1 MDKPSPNP
9 TPRPQKPPRWA
20 DRLLRWLTPAEL
32 LEELQG
38 DLQEQFVQR
47 VDQVGPQRARWE
59 YGLEVLKV
67 IRPYY
72 LRRRVA
78 SLVHR
83 QKGFFPKHPDDSHSF
98 YTLLHP
104 SPPLLNPTML
114 RNYLKIALRN
124 GWKHR
129 LFSVINIVGL
139 AAGMLVCL
147 VMLTHIKGAFD
158 YDDFHRNRARIYR
171 VLTDAVDARQNRAA
185 FATSPLPLADV
196 LRREWDFVEQATR
209 VVRLQGEMTVN
220 HKRFDKVLTQA
231 VDGGFF
237 RLFGYPLAAG
247 QPATAPNTVVLT
259 HETAERFFGRANPLG
274 QRLDHAEAGSLT
286 VVGVLAPL
294 PTKSHLRFDALVC
307 VSLDQQKRFRQP
319 LADWRQYG
327 MGYTYVLL
335 KAGTPAQTLQTALT
349 SLARRVVR
357 NGIVNSGRVPVGN
370 RTSGRATHQDERAY
384 TFRAQPLTAL
394 SPSFETLSFPTY
406 EPQLDGLLF
415 ESGIGLL
422 TLLLAAF
429 NYVNLTLARSLD
441 RAREVGIR
449 KVMGA
454 LRSQLRGQFMAESV
468 LLSMLALGLAWV
480 GLQAVGP
487 MATLQKYF
495 IGGVAQDG
503 RLWTLFIGFA
513 LGAGLLAGSLPA
525 RVLARFE
532 PAVVLRSRT
541 GLKGLRGLSVR
552 KSLIVAQ
559 FAITLIAVIF
569 LLTSYRQRRFMVEAD
584 YGFRRSGILNLPL
597 HEVPLQRLKDELTGL
612 AGVERVSPTSAM
624 LGHYGGEWVMLRAQR
639 RGPDSSRA
647 SLIAADAEFA
657 PAMQLRLLAGR
668 NLPAN
673 DPNGRFVLL
682 NETAVRSLSGRGP
695 VDARSMVG
703 RQLWLNDTTVV
714 QVAGILRD
722 FKFMTMG
729 EPVYPL
735 VLRQQP
741 EQFRYLNV
749 AVVAG
754 REAAVLAAVRQRWQ
768 RLHPYEQTFGGQWY
782 DEYLEQRHG
791 HRDELNLVSLL
802 IGLALSIAGLGL
814 LGVVTYQTETR
825 TKEVGIRKVMGSSVA
840 QVVGL
845 LSWDFVKLLGLA
857 ALIALPVGYGL
868 GLVLLSNFAYRVS
881 IGLETLGVCVAVLL
895 VLGGATVG
903 WRTYR
908 AALANP
914 ADSLRTE

>member
-1 MDKPSPNP
+1 
-9 TPRPQKPPRWA
+9 
-20 DRLLRWLTPAEL
+20 
-32 LEELQG
+32 
-38 DLQEQFVQR
+38 
-47 VDQVGPQRARWE
+47 
-59 YGLEVLKV
+59 
-67 IRPYY
+67 
-72 LRRRVA
+72 
-78 SLVHR
+78 
-83 QKGFFPKHPDDSHSF
+83 
-98 YTLLHP
+98 
-104 SPPLLNPTML
+104 ML
-114 RNYLKIALRN
+114 RNYFKIALRN
-124 GWKHR
+124 GWKHP
-129 LFSVINIVGL
+129 LFTVINIVGL

-158 YDDFHRNRARIYR
+158 YDDFHPNRARIYR
-171 VLTDAVDARQNRAA
+171 VLTDAVDDQQNRAA

-209 VVRLQGEMTVN
+209 VVRLRGEVTVN

-237 RLFGYPLAAG
+237 SLFGYPLAAG
-247 QPATAPNTVVLT
+247 QAAATPNTVVLT

-274 QRLDHAEAGSLT
+274 QRLDHAEAGPLA

-307 VSLDQQKRFRQP
+307 VSLAHQERFRQP
-319 LADWRQYG
+319 LADWQQYS

-349 SLARRVVR
+349 SLARRLVR
-357 NGIVNSGRVPVGN
+357 NGTVNAGPAAL
-370 RTSGRATHQDERAY
+370 GRAAYRDEQAY

-406 EPQLDGLLF
+406 EPQYLGLLF

-422 TLLLAAF
+422 TLLLAVF
-429 NYVNLTLARSLD
+429 NYVNLTLARSLG

-480 GLQAVGP
+480 GLQVIKP

-503 RLWTLFIGFA
+503 RLWTVFVAFA
-513 LGAGLLAGSLPA
+513 IVAGLVAGWVPA
-525 RVLARFE
+525 GVLARFE

-541 GLKGLRGLSVR
+541 GLKVLRGLSVR
-552 KSLIVAQ
+552 KSLIVVQ
-559 FAITLIAVIF
+559 FTITLIAVIF
-569 LLTSYRQRRFMVEAD
+569 LLTLYRQQRFMVEAD
-584 YGFRRSGILNLPL
+584 YGFRRSGILTLPL
-597 HEVPLQRLKDELTGL
+597 QEVPLQRLKDELAGL

-624 LGHYGGEWVMLRAQR
+624 LGHYGGDWVMLRPQW

-657 PAMQLRLLAGR
+657 PAMQLSLVAGR

-682 NETAVRSLSGRGP
+682 NETAVRKLTGREA
-695 VDARSMVG
+695 VDAHAMVG

-722 FKFMTMG
+722 FNYMTLG

-735 VLRQQP
+735 VLRHQP

-749 AVVAG
+749 AVVPG
-754 REAAVLAAVRQRWQ
+754 QEAAVLAAVRQRWQ
-768 RLHPYEQTFGGQWY
+768 RLHPYEKTFSGQWY
-782 DEYLEQRHG
+782 DDYLEQRHS
-791 HRDELNLVSLL
+791 HRDDLNLVGLL

-825 TKEVGIRKVMGSSVA
+825 TKEVGIRKVMGATVA

-857 ALIALPVGYGL
+857 ALIALPLGYGL
-868 GLVLLSNFAYRVS
+868 GMVLLSNFAYRVS
-881 IGLETLGVCVAVLL
+881 IGLETLGVCVALLL
-895 VLGGATVG
+895 VLGGATIG
-903 WRTYR
+903 WRAYR
-908 AALANP
+908 AALTNP
-914 ADSLRTE
+914 ADSLRAE

>member
-1 MDKPSPNP
+1 MNKPSPNP
-9 TPRPQKPPRWA
+9 TPRPQESAEHRHSARRPPRWA
-20 DRLLRWLTPAEL
+20 DRLLSWLTPAEL

-38 DLQEQFVQR
+38 DLQERFAQR
-47 VDQVGPQRARWE
+47 VDQVGPRRARWG
-59 YGLEVLKV
+59 YGLEALKV

-83 QKGFFPKHPDDSHSF
+83 QKSFFSKRPDDSHSF
-98 YTLLHP
+98 YTLNYP
-104 SPPLLNPTML
+104 SPPLMNPTML
-114 RNYLKIALRN
+114 RNYVKIAVRN

-147 VMLTHIKGAFD
+147 VMLTQIKGSFD
-158 YDDFHRNRARIYR
+158 YDDFHPNRDRIYR
-171 VLTDAVDARQNRAA
+171 VLTDAVDAQQNRAA

-196 LRREWDFVEQATR
+196 LRREWDFVEQVTR
-209 VVRLQGEMTVN
+209 VVRLKGEITVH

-231 VDGGFF
+231 VDNGFF

-247 QPATAPNTVVLT
+247 QAATAPNTVVLT

-274 QRLDHAEAGSLT
+274 QRLDHAEAGPLT

-307 VSLDQQKRFRQP
+307 VSLAQQERFRQP

-357 NGIVNSGRVPVGN
+357 NGAFNA
-370 RTSGRATHQDERAY
+370 GRATYRDERAY

-394 SPSFETLSFPTY
+394 SPSFETLGFPTY

-422 TLLLAAF
+422 TLLLAVF
-429 NYVNLTLARSLD
+429 NYVNLTLARSLG

-454 LRSQLRGQFMAESV
+454 LGSQLRGQFMAESV

-480 GLQAVGP
+480 GLQVIKP

-503 RLWTLFIGFA
+503 RMWTIFVGFA
-513 LGAGLLAGSLPA
+513 LGAGLLAGWVPA
-525 RVLARFE
+525 RVLSRFE

-541 GLKGLRGLSVR
+541 GLNVLRGLSVR
-552 KSLIVAQ
+552 KSLIVVQ
-559 FAITLIAVIF
+559 FTITLIGVIF
-569 LLTSYRQRRFMVEAD
+569 LLTFYRQQRFMVEAD
-584 YGFRRSGILNLPL
+584 YGFRRSGVLTLPL
-597 HEVPLQRLKDELTGL
+597 QEVPLQRLQDELTGL

-624 LGHYGGEWVMLRAQR
+624 LGHYGGDWVMLRAQR

-647 SLIAADAEFA
+647 SLVAADAEFV
-657 PAMQLRLLAGR
+657 PAMQLSLLAGR

-682 NETAVRSLSGRGP
+682 NETAVRNLSGRGP

-714 QVAGILRD
+714 EVAGILRD
-722 FKFMTMG
+722 FKFMTLG

-749 AVVAG
+749 AVVPG
-754 REAAVLAAVRQRWQ
+754 QEAAVLAAVRQRWQ
-768 RLHPYEQTFGGQWY
+768 RLHPYEKTFSGQWY
-782 DEYLEQRHG
+782 DDYLEQRHG
-791 HRDELNLVSLL
+791 HREELNLVSLL

-825 TKEVGIRKVMGSSVA
+825 TKEVGIRKVMGATVA

-868 GLVLLSNFAYRVS
+868 GLLLLNNFAYRVS
-881 IGLETLGVCVAVLL
+881 IGLETLGVCVALLLL
-895 VLGGATVG
+895 VGGATVG

-914 ADSLRTE
+914 ADILRAE